1 MRWYNGLATV
11 YHVPQTVTHRH
22 EAGLMDTIGVIHGR
36 FQVLHNDHLA
46 YLLAAKARCEHLVV
60 GITNPDPLLTREDA
74 ADPRRAKPTSNPL
87 TYFERYVMVQAAL
100 RGAKVGNESFS
111 VVPFPIN
118 IPELYR
124 YYVPMD
130 AVFFMTICD
139 EWGRRKFDLLT
150 AQGLKVEVMWERSP
164 ESKGLTGAQVRNRMI
179 AGEPWE
185 HLVPTSTADLVKRWG
200 LEDRLRELGRD
211 KDAVA

>member
-1 MRWYNGLATV
+1 MEPV
-11 YHVPQTVTHRH
+11 
-22 EAGLMDTIGVIHGR
+22 GVIHGR

-46 YLLAAKARCEHLVV
+46 YLLAGKARCEHLVV
-60 GITNPDPLLTREDA
+60 GITNPDPFLTRKDPADA
-74 ADPRRAKPTSNPL
+74 QRAKSSANPL
-87 TYFERYVMVQAAL
+87 TYYERYVMVREALLRAQAGCA
-100 RGAKVGNESFS
+100 SFS

-124 YYVPMD
+124 YYVPLD

-139 EWGRRKFDLLT
+139 EWGRKKLDLLS

-164 ESKGLTGAQVRNRMI
+164 EKKGITGAQVRQCMI

-185 HLVPTSTADLVKRWG
+185 HLVPESTAHLARKWN
-200 LEDRLRELGRD
+200 LEDRLRMLRQD
-211 KDAVA
+211 